1 MQRALAPGRPRRVNT
16 PPSRRGLACNH
27 FGHTRDVPT
36 AVIVGASTGIG
47 LALARRLTTA
57 GWSVTGLA
65 RSGAG
70 LEHERY
76 THVVADVRSADYR
89 AILADVR
96 MPDVCVYSTGIG
108 HELDFAQIT
117 RESDV
122 FATNLQ
128 GAVITAEVL
137 LPRMIAARAGH
148 LIGISSQA
156 DRIIDP
162 YAPSYAASKAGM
174 SSYFEGLALAC
185 RSYGVA
191 VTNVRFGFVDTAMAK
206 APGPKPFMVTADRA
220 AQVIESCIRRRPI
233 RKTFPLR
240 MAALVWLIRLPT
252 RVRIWFS

>member
-1 MQRALAPGRPRRVNT
+1 MPVD
-16 PPSRRGLACNH
+16 S
-27 FGHTRDVPT
+27 FGHTRVVPT

-47 LALARRLTTA
+47 LALARRLTAA

-65 RSGAG
+65 RRDAG
-70 LEHERY
+70 FEHERY
-76 THVVADVRSADYR
+76 QHVIADVRDAAYR
-89 AILADVR
+89 EVLATACDR
-96 MPDVCVYSTGIG
+96 LPDVCVYSTGIG

-122 FATNLQ
+122 VATNLQ

-137 LPRMIAARAGH
+137 LPRMIDARAGH

-156 DRIIDP
+156 DRIIDR

-174 SSYFEGLALAC
+174 SSYLEGLALAC
-185 RSYGVA
+185 RPFGVA

-206 APGPKPFMVTADRA
+206 ALGPKPFMVSADRA

-240 MAALVWLIRLPT
+240 MAALVWFVRLPT
-252 RVRIWFS
+252 RIRIWFS

>member
-1 MQRALAPGRPRRVNT
+1 M
-16 PPSRRGLACNH
+16 
-27 FGHTRDVPT
+27 PT

-47 LALARRLTTA
+47 LALARRLTAA
-57 GWSVTGLA
+57 GWTVTGLA
-65 RSGAG
+65 RRGAG
-70 LEHERY
+70 FEHERY
-76 THVVADVRSADYR
+76 THVIADVRDAAYR
-89 AILADVR
+89 SVLAAACDR
-96 MPDVCVYSTGIG
+96 LPDVCVYSTGIG
-108 HELDFAQIT
+108 HELDFAQVT

-137 LPRMIAARAGH
+137 LPRMIDARAGH

-156 DRIIDP
+156 DRIIDRH
-162 YAPSYAASKAGM
+162 APSYAASKAGM
-174 SSYFEGLALAC
+174 SSYLEGLALAC
-185 RSYGVA
+185 RPFGVA

-240 MAALVWLIRLPT
+240 MAALLWLCRLPT
-252 RVRIWFS
+252 RISIWFS